1 MSTSMAKDDRAPLTP
16 AIVVLASQSPNRL
29 KLMRQ
34 MGIHN
39 PLVRISNFE
48 ENLPKTLPVR
58 EFVEQTALGKLR
70 AVVEEMK
77 KNKERYDVI
86 IASDTVIYFDG
97 EIVGKPAN
105 ADDAFATLQ
114 RLRGREHLVYS
125 GVALAYADGSEEV
138 FSEETRVEF
147 GDYPDR
153 IIKQYVDSGE
163 PLSRAG
169 SYGIQEYGAVF
180 VRGVHGCFSNVVG
193 LPIHRVHSALVAKGI
208 L

>member
-1 MSTSMAKDDRAPLTP
+1 
-16 AIVVLASQSPNRL
+16 
-29 KLMRQ
+29 

-39 PLVRISNFE
+39 PLVRVSNFE

-77 KNKERYDVI
+77 NNKVSRQIEVNFNPYILRQQERYDVI

-105 ADDAFATLQ
+105 PDDAFATLQ
-114 RLRGREHLVYS
+114 RQAESLRGREHMVYS
-125 GVALAYADGSEEV
+125 GVALAYADGSEDV

-153 IIKQYVDSGE
+153 IIRQYVDSGE
-163 PLSRAG
+163 PLGRAG

>member
-1 MSTSMAKDDRAPLTP
+1 
-16 AIVVLASQSPNRL
+16 
-29 KLMRQ
+29 

-39 PLVRISNFE
+39 PLVRVSNFE

-77 KNKERYDVI
+77 NNKERYDVI

-105 ADDAFATLQ
+105 PDDAFATLQ
-114 RLRGREHLVYS
+114 RLRGREHMVYS
-125 GVALAYADGSEEV
+125 GVALAYADGSEDV

-153 IIKQYVDSGE
+153 IIRQYVDSGE
-163 PLSRAG
+163 PLGRAG

>member
-1 MSTSMAKDDRAPLTP
+1 
-16 AIVVLASQSPNRL
+16 
-29 KLMRQ
+29 

-39 PLVRISNFE
+39 PLVRVSNFE

-77 KNKERYDVI
+77 NNKVSRQIEVNFNPYILRQQERYDVI

-105 ADDAFATLQ
+105 PDDAFATLQ
-114 RLRGREHLVYS
+114 RLRGREHMVYS
-125 GVALAYADGSEEV
+125 GVALAYADGSEDV

-153 IIKQYVDSGE
+153 IIRQYVDSGE
-163 PLSRAG
+163 PLGRAG